1 MAEFKI
7 SRIRYTWRN
16 AWTTGTTYNRDDVVS
31 YGGSSWVCFRQHTA
45 GIFATDQTFLAN
57 PNDTDPTPAWRKMT
71 DGYAFRNTWQSA
83 TLYNPGDIVINGGNL
98 YLCITS
104 HTSSFAGF
112 DVGISNWVVY
122 ASSSSWTNNYV
133 YNPLNNPQVFLNTNG
148 TWQSNVR
155 YSVGDVAKYNGIVY
169 RCISGHTASPTGL
182 EIDQDKWEIFYEGV
196 EYRGEWATGT
206 RYRVNDL
213 VTYGGTVFRCKQG
226 HTPGTNLNINF
237 NQSENWEIE
246 FPGFQYSEEWV
257 SNQVY
262 QVGDLVKHGG
272 WLYYSRT
279 TNYNS
284 NPSTNQSDWT
294 VAAKGINFRGDW
306 SVDAVYKTG
315 DVVRRG
321 GNIYTALIDIVD
333 DGSSL
338 DYLDSSNWELL
349 TVGQNWRN
357 FWQSGELYSPNDL
370 VIYLGNTYQ
379 CNLEHESSDQNYP
392 GDNGSGFNYWDLVL
406 QSGSEAGLSK
416 RGDLLTYDLG
426 RTLAGDGSTFSVT
439 SVNIGEEGQLVSINE
454 NSSVTYRTFGET
466 NRVVYV
472 ELTGVDDVTDPQ
484 RGVSPFK
491 PWRTIRF
498 ACERLNDNFTG
509 TSTIHVGAGRFDE
522 ILPIIIPARTV
533 VLGTELRTTVINAA
547 GPIDALALDSTY
559 TIAVLNRISDLIPNL
574 VAGSAITKTIGNP
587 ENPVVPFKITTIGI
601 PFSPP
606 QYEQVSF
613 SPPQFNING
622 DEIFQQGDEIFQST
636 NEITETLVVDTF
648 TIARTET
655 LINNIIDYINFFIN
669 STGVNPSLSG
679 SNTAAT
685 DETVINVATALE
697 QNRKFLQEE
706 AVAFMN
712 INFPAYEFDSNLC
725 KRDVDRYID
734 AWKYDIVYIGNYKSL
749 MAARYYRNAV
759 LGSTG
764 EDMFYC
770 RDATG
775 VRNCTLTGLAGSL
788 NPANVA
794 DIFRLPTGGAY
805 ISLDPGWGPADN
817 RTWIQNRSPY
827 IQGVTTFG
835 TGCIGQKIDGSL
847 HNSGNKSIVSNDF
860 TQVISDGVGAWVTN
874 NGRAELVSVFTY
886 YAHIG
891 YLTQTGGVIRATN
904 GNCSYGR
911 FGAIA
916 DGVDLTEVPTTA
928 AVYTRA
934 QQAIVASAFAGDFVD
949 EIQILEWTNAGEDYT
964 SATASFVG
972 AGVDAEV
979 VFEDFRDDAVFEAR
993 RLDTST
999 TIAQTIGGGGY
1010 SIIQNNAQTGNL
1022 TSITIATNDPNEE
1035 ENYLGMR
1042 VVLTSG
1048 PGTGQY
1054 GYITGYNNVSKLVT
1068 VARESDNQPGWDHV
1082 VPGKPSTNPLTTGTT
1097 YRIEPRVIF
1106 SAPNYSATEVVVP
1119 VNTTWSDIAYGETTE
1134 VYLNLSAGPGTG
1146 TVVGDDGLVPVD
1158 ATFNVT
1164 KVGRNYTVA
1173 VVNGGA
1179 GYELSQELV
1188 ISGEDLGGETPLN
1201 DLLIIVTAISNDST
1215 NSIVTAEQ
1223 KTFGTGEDNEASS
1236 GRFVVVSSGG
1246 SAGLYSSDGET
1257 WESFALPS
1265 SGDWK
1270 CAAAGNNRFVAIQ
1283 TGSNAAA
1290 SSLDGITWTAQTM
1303 PANRNWNSV
1312 VYGGGIFVAV
1322 AGNLDAGA
1330 ISINGTTW
1338 TSTTLPDIGDSTFN
1352 EWMDITYGARKFVAV
1367 SNSGNFVAVGTY
1379 NSETTTISWTPQVM
1393 DVISDSTEKSWQSI
1407 AYGNNRFVAISATG
1421 EVAYSFDAV
1430 LWNPATMPTQDG
1442 STAHNWKKIRYAQGV
1457 FFAIGDTGSRIIA
1470 ADETLGPTTFAATS
1484 FDGIVWTNRELDS
1497 DESWTAIGF
1506 GNPYVA
1512 SRDSTVGKKSP
1523 MWVAIPAS
1531 SNKFNKIQTGA
1542 RALGR
1547 AIVTAGVI
1555 SEIRLWDTGS
1565 GYSEGPS
1572 ITLVD
1577 PNNTGDV
1584 VIEART
1590 GDGVLTNPTW
1600 INRGLGYRTA
1610 STRVTITGNGYADV
1624 VPSGKFIVINDLE
1637 TYPGPGAQL
1646 TIQGLPGR
1654 YTLVAVTPIGQT
1666 DRGLAARIRISP
1678 EIKVRDNLQHL
1689 TPVTIRTQYS
1699 QCRITG
1705 HDFLDIG
1712 TGNFEETNYP
1722 ELYSGFY
1729 VPAPENEI
1737 VEEDGGRVFYTST
1750 DQSGNFRT
1758 GELFAVE
1765 QATGTV
1771 TISADF
1777 FDFSGL
1783 TELRLGGIRVG
1794 GTGAVV
1800 REFST
1805 DPLFSEDSN
1814 NIVPTQRAIRA
1825 YLAGRLSIGG
1835 SEIAVGSFIAGTVL
1849 VGPSKIGN
1857 TAGIKVIIPVR
1868 ADFVGEFAGIS
1879 GSMLAQTMFY
1889 KSF

>member
-16 AWTTGTTYNRDDVVS
+16 AWATGTTYNRDDVVS

-45 GIFATDQTFLAN
+45 GVFDTDQTFLAN
-57 PNDTDPTPAWRKMT
+57 QDDTDPTPAWRKMT

-182 EIDQDKWEIFYEGV
+182 EIDQSKWQIFYEGV
-196 EYRGEWATGT
+196 EYIGDWATGT
-206 RYRVNDL
+206 RYRKNDL

-226 HTPGTNLNINF
+226 HTPGADSTLNF
-237 NQSENWEIE
+237 DQDEFWEIE
-246 FPGFQYSEEWV
+246 FPGFQYSDEW
-257 SNQVY
+257 SATQVY
-262 QVGDLVKHGG
+262 QVGDLVRHGG
-272 WLYYSRT
+272 WLYYSL
-279 TNYNS
+279 TNNYGS
-284 NPSTNQSDWT
+284 NPSNSQYQLEDRVDPVDWRI
-294 VAAKGINFRGDW
+294 AAKGINFRGEW
-306 SVDAVYKTG
+306 SADDTYKTG

-321 GNIYTALIDIVD
+321 GNTYVALLDTTD

-338 DYLDSSNWELL
+338 DYLDSTNWELL

-357 FWQSGELYSPNDL
+357 FWQEDQRYAPNDL

-379 CNLEHESSDQNYP
+379 CNLEHESASQNYP
-392 GDNGSGFNYWDLVL
+392 GDNGSGFFYWDLVL
-406 QSGSEAGLSK
+406 QAGVQAGLSQ
-416 RGDLLTYDLG
+416 RGDLLTYDLS
-426 RTLAGDGSTFSVT
+426 RALANDGSTFGPASVT
-439 SVNIGEEGQLVSINE
+439 IGQSGQLLSINQN
-454 NSSVTYRTFGET
+454 NSVIYKNFGET

-472 ELTGVDDVTDPQ
+472 EIDGVDDVSDPR
-484 RGVSPFK
+484 RGRSPFK

-498 ACERLNDNFTG
+498 ACEQMDDAFNG
-509 TSTIHVGAGRFDE
+509 TTTIHVGAGQYNE

-533 VLGTELRTTVINAA
+533 VLGSELRTTVVNAA
-547 GPIDALALDSTY
+547 GPIDALALDSEY
-559 TIAVLNRISDLIPNL
+559 TLAVMFRIFEILPNL
-574 VAGSAITKTIGNP
+574 VAGLEITVTDGNNEEQIIPATAGSTQASSAIRN
-587 ENPVVPFKITTIGI
+587 
-601 PFSPP
+601 
-606 QYEQVSF
+606 
-613 SPPQFNING
+613 
-622 DEIFQQGDEIFQST
+622 
-636 NEITETLVVDTF
+636 
-648 TIARTET
+648 
-655 LINNIIDYINFFIN
+655 LIQDIVNYINFFIN
-669 STGVNPSLSG
+669 STGNAPATTG
-679 SNTAAT
+679 SNIAVTNIGFTSAA
-685 DETVINVATALE
+685 EILE
-697 QNRKFLQEE
+697 ENRHFIAAE
-706 AVAFMN
+706 AVAFMQ
-712 INFPAYEFDSNLC
+712 FFYPAYNFDPDLC
-725 KRDVDRYID
+725 KRDVHRYID
-734 AWKYDIVYIGNYKSL
+734 AWKYDIIYTGNYKSL
-749 MAARYYRNAV
+749 LAARYYRNAV
-759 LGSTG
+759 LGSAS

-775 VRNCTLTGLAGSL
+775 IRNCTLRGLDGSL
-788 NPANVA
+788 NPPNVN
-794 DIFRLPTGGAY
+794 DLYRVPTGGSFV
-805 ISLDPGWGPADN
+805 SLDPGWGPDDSRA
-817 RTWIQNRSPY
+817 WIANRSPY

-835 TGCIGQKIDGSL
+835 RGCTGQKIDGSL
-847 HNSGNKSIVSNDF
+847 HNGGNKSIVSNDF

-891 YLTQTGGVIRATN
+891 YLTQAGGIIRATN

-911 FGAIA
+911 FGAVA
-916 DGVDLTEVPTTA
+916 DGIDVTEVPATA
-928 AVYTRA
+928 VSYTRA

-949 EIQILEWTNAGEDYT
+949 EIQILEWTNAGQDYT
-964 SATASFVG
+964 SATASFIG
-972 AGVDAEV
+972 AGVGAEV
-979 VFEDFRDDAVFEAR
+979 LFEDFRDDAVFEAR

-999 TIAQTIGGGGY
+999 TIAQSIGGGGY
-1010 SIIQNNAQTGNL
+1010 TIVQNNAQTGNL
-1022 TSITIATNDPNEE
+1022 TTITLATNDPNEE

-1042 VVLTSG
+1042 IVLTSG

-1054 GYITGYNNVSKLVT
+1054 GYITGYNNVSKV
-1068 VARESDNQPGWDHV
+1068 VNVFRESDDQPGWDHV
-1082 VPGKPSTNPLTTGTT
+1082 VPGKAITNPLTTGTT

-1106 SAPNYSATEVVVP
+1106 EAPDYSALEITAP
-1119 VNTTWSDIAYGETTE
+1119 VNTDWSDIAYGETTE
-1134 VYLNLSAGPGTG
+1134 VYNNLSAGPGTG
-1146 TVVGDDGLVPVD
+1146 TVIGDDGLVPVD
-1158 ATFNVT
+1158 AIFNVT
-1164 KVGRNYTVA
+1164 KIGRNYSITV
-1173 VVNGGA
+1173 VSGGA
-1179 GYELSQELV
+1179 GYALGQELI

-1201 DLLIIVTAISNDST
+1201 DLTILVTLISNDST
-1215 NSIVTAEQ
+1215 NSIITAEQ
-1223 KTFGTGEDNEASS
+1223 RTFGTGEDNEASS
-1236 GRFVVVSSGG
+1236 GRFVVVSSAGI
-1246 SAGLYSSDGET
+1246 AGLYSSDGEN
-1257 WESFALPS
+1257 WESFDLPS
-1265 SGDWK
+1265 AGNWK
-1270 CAAAGNNRFVAIQ
+1270 CVAAGNNRFVAIR

-1290 SSLDGITWTAQTM
+1290 SSLDGITWTARTM
-1303 PANRNWNSV
+1303 PASRAWNAV
-1312 VYGGGIFVAV
+1312 TYGNGIFVAV

-1330 ISINGTTW
+1330 ISTNGTTW

-1379 NSETTTISWTPQVM
+1379 NSETNTIGWTAQVM
-1393 DVISDSTEKSWQSI
+1393 DVIADSTEKSWQSI

-1430 LWNPATMPTQDG
+1430 LWSPATMPTQDG

-1457 FFAIGDTGSRIIA
+1457 FFAVGDTGSREVG

-1484 FDGIVWTNRELDS
+1484 FDGIVWTNRELAS
-1497 DESWTAIGF
+1497 EESWASIGF
-1506 GNPYVA
+1506 GNPYMF

-1523 MWVAIPAS
+1523 MWIAIPAS
-1531 SNKFNKIQTGA
+1531 SDKFNKIQTGA

-1547 AIVTAGVI
+1547 VTISAGVI
-1555 SEIRLWDTGS
+1555 SEVRLWDPGS
-1565 GYSEGPS
+1565 GYTSGPTVTV
-1572 ITLVD
+1572 ID
-1577 PNNTGDV
+1577 PNNTSDV
-1584 VIEART
+1584 SIESRT
-1590 GDGVLTNPTW
+1590 GDGVLANPTW

-1610 STRVTITGNGYADV
+1610 STRVTVTGNGYADV
-1624 VPSGKFIVINDLE
+1624 IPSGKFIVINDLE

-1646 TIQGLPGR
+1646 TIQGFPSI
-1654 YTLVAVTPIGQT
+1654 YTLVTVTPIGQT
-1666 DRGLAARIRISP
+1666 DRGLAARVRISP

-1689 TPVTIRTQYS
+1689 TPISIRTRYS

-1722 ELYSGFY
+1722 ELYNTGEY

-1794 GTGAVV
+1794 GTGAVI

-1805 DPLFSEDSN
+1805 DPLFTEDSN

-1825 YLAGRLSIGG
+1825 YLAGRLSVGG

-1849 VGPSKIGN
+1849 VGPDRIGN
-1857 TAGIKVIIPVR
+1857 VAGLRVIVPVR
-1868 ADFVGEFAGIS
+1868 AEFDAEFSGVA